1 MTTVE
6 LRHQIVEY
14 IDCLSPERL
23 RVAVDF
29 LAYLAERE
37 SQEATEELLK
47 IPRFMESLEKAESK
61 INSGSYR
68 NWRDIHVIA
77 AKEYEQGKVFR
88 GSVDDVMAELMK

>member
-6 LRHQIVEY
+6 IRHQIDEY

-23 RVAVDF
+23 KVAVDF

-47 IPRFMESLEKAESK
+47 IPKLMDNLEKAEAEIST
-61 INSGSYR
+61 GSYR
-68 NWRDIHVIA
+68 NWRDI
-77 AKEYEQGKVFR
+77 R
-88 GSVDDVMAELMK
+88 RDV